1 MYSFQNDY
9 SEGAHPN
16 ILRALETINYHQNN
30 SYGLDEHS
38 HAARELI
45 QEALEDY
52 SADIHFIAGGTLTN
66 LTFISHVLKPYEA
79 VISAQTGHINTHET
93 GAIEAT
99 GHKVISVPAE
109 DGKLNPDLIRPVL
122 DLHENEHWV
131 EPRLVYI
138 SNPTEI
144 GTLTNLTFIS
154 HVLKPYEAVISAQ
167 TGHINTHETGA
178 IEATGHKVISVPAED
193 GKLNPDLIRPV
204 LDLHENEHWVEPRL
218 VYISNPTE
226 IGTLYTKEELEILYS
241 FCQRHHLYLY
251 IDGARLAAALAAEE
265 VSHLTFPDLPK
276 LCDAFYIGG
285 TKSGA
290 MFGEALVLIREDFK
304 EHFRFNMKQRGAILA
319 KGWMI
324 GVQFEELFKDN
335 LYIELGKESIR
346 RMQPIKQAFAEAGI
360 PLLCEAPTNQIFPIF
375 PNDLAEEINSRYLT
389 TFQCRPDPD
398 HICLRFCT
406 SWITNEEAVADF
418 VENFKDMAIKYC

>member
-1 MYSFQNDY
+1 MYSFRTTTAKAPFQISY
-9 SEGAHPN
+9 GPGKP
-16 ILRALETINYHQNN
+16 LTITQNN

-93 GAIEAT
+93 GALEAT
-99 GHKVISVPAE
+99 GHKVFSVLTE
-109 DGKLNPDLIRPVL
+109 DGKL
-122 DLHENEHWV
+122 
-131 EPRLVYI
+131 
-138 SNPTEI
+138 S
-144 GTLTNLTFIS
+144 
-154 HVLKPYEAVISAQ
+154 
-167 TGHINTHETGA
+167 
-178 IEATGHKVISVPAED
+178 
-193 GKLNPDLIRPV
+193 PDLIRPV

-226 IGTLYTKEELEILYS
+226 IGTLYTKEELEDLYG

-285 TKSGA
+285 TKAGA

-304 EHFRFNMKQRGAILA
+304 DHFR
-319 KGWMI
+319 
-324 GVQFEELFKDN
+324 
-335 LYIELGKESIR
+335 
-346 RMQPIKQAFAEAGI
+346 
-360 PLLCEAPTNQIFPIF
+360 
-375 PNDLAEEINSRYLT
+375 LT
-389 TFQCRPDPD
+389 
-398 HICLRFCT
+398 
-406 SWITNEEAVADF
+406 
-418 VENFKDMAIKYC
+418 

>member
-38 HAARELI
+38 NAARELI

-52 SADIHFIAGGTLTN
+52 SADIHFISGGTLTN

-99 GHKVISVPAE
+99 GHKVFSISTE
-109 DGKLNPDLIRPVL
+109 DGKLTPDLIRPVL

-144 GTLTNLTFIS
+144 GT
-154 HVLKPYEAVISAQ
+154 V
-167 TGHINTHETGA
+167 
-178 IEATGHKVISVPAED
+178 
-193 GKLNPDLIRPV
+193 
-204 LDLHENEHWVEPRL
+204 
-218 VYISNPTE
+218 
-226 IGTLYTKEELEILYS
+226 YTKEELEVLYG

-251 IDGARLAAALAAEE
+251 MDGARLAAALAAEE
-265 VSHLTFPDLPK
+265 ISHLTFPDLPK

-290 MFGEALVLIREDFK
+290 MFGEALVLIREEFK
-304 EHFRFNMKQRGAILA
+304 DHFRFNMKQRGAIMA

-346 RMQPIKQAFAEAGI
+346 RMEPIKEVFAETGI
-360 PLLCEAPTNQIFPIF
+360 PLLCDAPTNQIFPIF
-375 PNDLAEEINSRYLT
+375 PNELAEEINSKYLT
-389 TFQCRPDPD
+389 TFQCKPDPD
-398 HICLRFCT
+398 HTCLRFCT
-406 SWITNEEAVADF
+406 SWVTNEEAVSDF
-418 VENFKDMAIKYC
+418 VESFRDMVIKYR

>member
-52 SADIHFIAGGTLTN
+52 SVDIHFIAGGTLTN
-66 LTFISHVLKPYEA
+66 LTFISHVLRPYEA
-79 VISAQTGHINTHET
+79 VISASTGHINTHET

-99 GHKVISVPAE
+99 GHKVFALPSP
-109 DGKLNPDLIRPVL
+109 DGKLTPESIRPVL

-138 SNPTEI
+138 SNPTEL
-144 GTLTNLTFIS
+144 GT
-154 HVLKPYEAVISAQ
+154 V
-167 TGHINTHETGA
+167 
-178 IEATGHKVISVPAED
+178 
-193 GKLNPDLIRPV
+193 
-204 LDLHENEHWVEPRL
+204 
-218 VYISNPTE
+218 
-226 IGTLYTKEELEILYS
+226 YTKEELETLYA
-241 FCQRHHLYLY
+241 FCQRHHLLLY
-251 IDGARLAAALAAEE
+251 MDGARLSAALAAHEIT
-265 VSHLTFPDLPK
+265 HLNFPDLPK

-290 MFGEALVLIREDFK
+290 MLGEALVLVQDEFK
-304 EHFRFNMKQRGAILA
+304 EHFRFNMKQHGAILA

-346 RMQPIKQAFAEAGI
+346 RMQPMKEAFERAGI
-360 PLLCEAPTNQIFPIF
+360 PLLCDAPTNQIFPIF
-375 PNDLAEEINSRYLT
+375 PNALAEEINKKYLT
-389 TFQCRPDPD
+389 TFQCRPDAR
-398 HICLRFCT
+398 HTCLRFCT
-406 SWITNEEAVADF
+406 SWLTSQEAVKDF
-418 VENFKDMAIKYC
+418 VEAFEDMVIRYGRTDSNGESNTPMQAYEASI

>member
-52 SADIHFIAGGTLTN
+52 SADIHFIAG
-66 LTFISHVLKPYEA
+66 
-79 VISAQTGHINTHET
+79 
-93 GAIEAT
+93 
-99 GHKVISVPAE
+99 
-109 DGKLNPDLIRPVL
+109 
-122 DLHENEHWV
+122 
-131 EPRLVYI
+131 
-138 SNPTEI
+138 

-335 LYIELGKESIR
+335 LYIELGKER
-346 RMQPIKQAFAEAGI
+346 
-360 PLLCEAPTNQIFPIF
+360 
-375 PNDLAEEINSRYLT
+375 
-389 TFQCRPDPD
+389 
-398 HICLRFCT
+398 
-406 SWITNEEAVADF
+406 
-418 VENFKDMAIKYC
+418 

>member
-1 MYSFQNDY
+1 MFFKCQTKGGNFLWAEKTFCVKIRIQFVFWTIRKTFPEFSHRKRGIIMYSFQNDY

-38 HAARELI
+38 GAARELI

-66 LTFISHVLKPYEA
+66 LTFISHILKPYEA

-99 GHKVISVPAE
+99 GHKVFSIPTQ
-109 DGKLNPDLIRPVL
+109 DGKLTPDLIRPVL

-144 GTLTNLTFIS
+144 GT
-154 HVLKPYEAVISAQ
+154 V
-167 TGHINTHETGA
+167 
-178 IEATGHKVISVPAED
+178 
-193 GKLNPDLIRPV
+193 
-204 LDLHENEHWVEPRL
+204 
-218 VYISNPTE
+218 
-226 IGTLYTKEELEILYS
+226 YTKEELEILYG

-251 IDGARLAAALAAEE
+251 MDGARLAAALAAEE
-265 VSHLTFPDLPK
+265 ITHLTFPDLPK

-285 TKSGA
+285 TKAGA
-290 MFGEALVLIREDFK
+290 MFGEALVLIKEEFK
-304 EHFRFNMKQRGAILA
+304 DHFRFNMKQRGAILA

-346 RMQPIKQAFAEAGI
+346 CMQPIKEAFEEAGI
-360 PLLCEAPTNQIFPIF
+360 PLLCQAPTNQIFPIF

-389 TFQCRPDPD
+389 TFQCHPDPE
-398 HICLRFCT
+398 HTCLRFCT

-418 VENFKDMAIKYC
+418 VEHFKDMVIKYQ